1 MGGADPRHRHRGP
14 RAPLLRGHGVGLG
27 CSRAAL
33 ASPAPAIHRAPPAE
47 GQAPGRRGS
56 QACAGAQAL
65 APAVRTG
72 QGRGGTA
79 DSDVPPLEGPNPLLL
94 VLEACLQHKR
104 DPGNGSPA
112 PLRGQAGSSP
122 PGPTSPG
129 TGQPS
134 SLCLSPRA
142 DLRESLWMTGADSL
156 AGSWHSAPDPCL
168 S

>member
-27 CSRAAL
+27 CSRAAP
-33 ASPAPAIHRAPPAE
+33 ASPAPAVHRAPPAE

-65 APAVRTG
+65 VPAVRTG

-94 VLEACLQHKR
+94 VLEALPPAQKGPRKR
-104 DPGNGSPA
+104 EPCPTAGAGRKQPSRVQARANPA
-112 PLRGQAGSSP
+112 ASVSP
-122 PGPTSPG
+122 PGQT
-129 TGQPS
+129 
-134 SLCLSPRA
+134 
-142 DLRESLWMTGADSL
+142 
-156 AGSWHSAPDPCL
+156 
-168 S
+168 